1 MSDILSNYSADNLY
15 LRWNASEFDSFV
27 NRYKVS
33 IDGHDQTTDGN
44 EPEIH
49 WNELLEPHKPYNV
62 SIIAISFGYTV
73 NYPLNG
79 SRESRASVKQI
90 VTEDSK
96 YKVTILYHLNCLIIN
111 TLRVLCFHSQ
121 SDINLRHSR
130 TSSGRYSG
138 KAFMPYSNEDFILTG
153 DDVTGDILRS
163 PTTVYIG
170 DGSVE
175 GFTFVKV
182 CTKKSL
188 ELR

>member
-1 MSDILSNYSADNLY
+1 MSKDCNYDYHAFIWLWLVTEPLPPGPVSDILSNYSADNLY

-79 SRESRASVKQI
+79 SRESRPSVKQI

-96 YKVTILYHLNCLIIN
+96 YKFTILYHLNCLIIN
-111 TLRVLCFHSQ
+111 ILRVL
-121 SDINLRHSR
+121 I
-130 TSSGRYSG
+130 SSFSIRYQ
-138 KAFMPYSNEDFILTG
+138 
-153 DDVTGDILRS
+153 
-163 PTTVYIG
+163 
-170 DGSVE
+170 
-175 GFTFVKV
+175 FTP
-182 CTKKSL
+182 
-188 ELR
+188 